1 MFKINRFDDWI
12 SDNTSGTYGSGASEK
27 VWLINPIT
35 GNRGLFKFPKIKSD
49 GNVTGEYCSEK
60 IASELGN
67 LIGMSCAKI
76 DIGTYK
82 GRIGS
87 MSYNFLQ
94 EDEFLNEGVNY
105 IQEKFPNYDRDRF
118 FDTVENLKYNIQM
131 LEQLNIDIVD
141 ILKMVIFDALI
152 GNSDRH
158 HSNWGYLITYY
169 SKNKANHFFSPL
181 YDNGSSLCSYVN
193 DKDIKDILRD
203 KNRYNALLDT
213 KSKSCIGW
221 ENDRPIRHFE
231 LIKKIKENYYTETV
245 KFVRNINEKLTEN
258 AVCNLLDNFSDEII
272 SDERKKLLL
281 KFIMDRKNKII
292 EIYAIDEEMI
302 ENE

>member
-87 MSYNFLQ
+87 MSRLHGCYAVFAPSDCYL
-94 EDEFLNEGVNY
+94 LNV
-105 IQEKFPNYDRDRF
+105 FH
-118 FDTVENLKYNIQM
+118 
-131 LEQLNIDIVD
+131 IV
-141 ILKMVIFDALI
+141 F
-152 GNSDRH
+152 
-158 HSNWGYLITYY
+158 
-169 SKNKANHFFSPL
+169 
-181 YDNGSSLCSYVN
+181 
-193 DKDIKDILRD
+193 
-203 KNRYNALLDT
+203 
-213 KSKSCIGW
+213 
-221 ENDRPIRHFE
+221 
-231 LIKKIKENYYTETV
+231 
-245 KFVRNINEKLTEN
+245 
-258 AVCNLLDNFSDEII
+258 
-272 SDERKKLLL
+272 
-281 KFIMDRKNKII
+281 
-292 EIYAIDEEMI
+292 
-302 ENE
+302 